1 MLTHLH
7 IAHFV
12 LIEQLDID
20 LHHGFSVITG
30 ETGAG
35 KSIILGALSLLTG
48 AKAEQRMVKEGCKK
62 CVVEGVFDIE
72 TPGLETFF
80 TEHDIDY
87 DPDEHLCIIRRE
99 VTAAGKSRAF
109 VNDTPVLL
117 TDLKTLCAHLIDI
130 HSQHQNLLMG
140 QAHFLLD
147 TLDAVGE
154 GASIMPAYRQA
165 YQTWRDAK
173 AWLDDLRQQ
182 QQEDA
187 DQADFLTMRCRE
199 IDDAHLQED
208 EQATLEEEADM
219 LAHAGDIK
227 EGLYSAMSAFDENGA
242 DVAGHLRQA
251 TAALERISR
260 VFAPAAEL
268 RDRIDSARIEIEDI
282 ADETERLASRVDFD
296 PQRQMVVDD
305 RLRMIYELEKKHHVE
320 TIAEILDIRNDM
332 AERLDRLACGDEALA
347 EAVARVEQAEKF
359 LYKEAGRLSE
369 ARQKAATEM
378 ANHLTQTLAFLGM
391 PHGRVSFAL
400 EKMPTPG
407 PMGAD
412 MATLLFSGNAQLTPQ
427 DVSQI
432 ASGGETARLMLALKA
447 FVAQRKTLPTIIFD
461 EIDTGVSGKAAEKMA
476 RVMQQMADHC
486 QVLSITHL
494 PQIAALAAHH
504 FRVYKSEEDGIVASH
519 IVPLSAD
526 ERITEIAHMLSGEV
540 MTNAALD
547 NAKALLGI
555 AN

>member
-1 MLTHLH
+1 M
-7 IAHFV
+7 
-12 LIEQLDID
+12 
-20 LHHGFSVITG
+20 
-30 ETGAG
+30 
-35 KSIILGALSLLTG
+35 
-48 AKAEQRMVKEGCKK
+48 
-62 CVVEGVFDIE
+62 
-72 TPGLETFF
+72 
-80 TEHDIDY
+80 
-87 DPDEHLCIIRRE
+87 
-99 VTAAGKSRAF
+99 TAAGKSRAF

-165 YQTWRDAK
+165 YETWREAK
-173 AWLDDLRQQ
+173 AQLDDLRQQ

-320 TIAEILDIRNDM
+320 TIA
-332 AERLDRLACGDEALA
+332 
-347 EAVARVEQAEKF
+347 
-359 LYKEAGRLSE
+359 
-369 ARQKAATEM
+369 
-378 ANHLTQTLAFLGM
+378 
-391 PHGRVSFAL
+391 
-400 EKMPTPG
+400 
-407 PMGAD
+407 
-412 MATLLFSGNAQLTPQ
+412 
-427 DVSQI
+427 
-432 ASGGETARLMLALKA
+432 
-447 FVAQRKTLPTIIFD
+447 
-461 EIDTGVSGKAAEKMA
+461 
-476 RVMQQMADHC
+476 
-486 QVLSITHL
+486 
-494 PQIAALAAHH
+494 
-504 FRVYKSEEDGIVASH
+504 
-519 IVPLSAD
+519 
-526 ERITEIAHMLSGEV
+526 
-540 MTNAALD
+540 
-547 NAKALLGI
+547 
-555 AN
+555 